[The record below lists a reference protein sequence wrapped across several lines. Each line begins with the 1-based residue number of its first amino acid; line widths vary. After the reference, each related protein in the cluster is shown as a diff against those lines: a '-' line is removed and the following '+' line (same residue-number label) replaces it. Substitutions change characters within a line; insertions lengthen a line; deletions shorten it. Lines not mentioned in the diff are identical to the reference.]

1 MKPLILSFILFSSI
15 SIFAQ
20 SDKYVEA
27 MQKNISLL
35 DAAKTT
41 QDFQTAAN
49 AFERIGEAEKTQWL
63 PYYYAGLALARAG
76 WMDPAMDKDAN
87 SARIKSI
94 CEKAM
99 TIEKNAEIYS
109 LLNMAATQEMM
120 VDPSTRWQ
128 TYGQEAGADMEEGL
142 KLDPNNPRLYY
153 LKGMSVFNTPE
164 AFGGGKA
171 NAKPLFE
178 KAVALYKTEKPKPLY
193 PHWGQSQAEDML
205 TKCQ

>member
-1 MKPLILSFILFSSI
+1 
-15 SIFAQ
+15 
-20 SDKYVEA
+20 

-63 PYYYAGLALARAG
+63 PYYYAGLSLARAG
-76 WMDPAMDKDAN
+76 WMDPAIDKDAN

-99 TIEKNAEIYS
+99 SIEKNSEIYS

-120 VDPSTRWQ
+120 VDLSP
-128 TYGQEAGADMEEGL
+128 AGRPMGRKPVQAMKKVSE
-142 KLDPNNPRLYY
+142 LDP
-153 LKGMSVFNTPE
+153 TI
-164 AFGGGKA
+164 
-171 NAKPLFE
+171 
-178 KAVALYKTEKPKPLY
+178 ALVL
-193 PHWGQSQAEDML
+193 SQRHE
-205 TKCQ
+205 CI